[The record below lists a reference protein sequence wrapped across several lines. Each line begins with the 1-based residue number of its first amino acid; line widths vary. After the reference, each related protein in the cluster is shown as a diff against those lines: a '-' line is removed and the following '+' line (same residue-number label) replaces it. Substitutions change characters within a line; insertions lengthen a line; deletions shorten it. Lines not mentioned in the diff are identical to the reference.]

1 MFKKLFGSKEKFFNL
16 NIDGIDSPVQIS
28 NKETILQAALREG
41 IKFPH
46 SCRVGGCTMCKCRL
60 ISGDVKEM
68 TETAYVLT
76 KEELQQKYVLACQA
90 QPKSDVRVEVDF
102 GRISDLPDHKL
113 VTTGASI
120 KEKKALTEDIIELV
134 VNTDDVVEYTA
145 GQYAEIS
152 IPGKFDEPRAY
163 SYASAG
169 YSDPKQLSFFI
180 RAVPNGEVSNWFVNE
195 AVAGDRLQIEG
206 PSGDFHLRDASAPM
220 ICIAGGS
227 GLAPVLAVLEEAN
240 RQKADRDVVMFFGA
254 RTEKDLY
261 GLDRIE
267 EIKQSWLG
275 DFKFVPVLSEEAD
288 DSDWRGERGFVTD
301 IFKGYCTPEHQIYMC
316 GPPPMIDAAIKIA
329 TDNGVKEEE
338 IFFDKF
344 LDRSAVQTSSS

>member
-1 MFKKLFGSKEKFFNL
+1 MFKKLFGSKEKKFNL
-16 NIDGIDSPVQIS
+16 SIEGVDSPIQIS

-41 IKFPH
+41 VKFPH

-60 ISGDVKEM
+60 VSGDVKQM

-76 KEELQQKYVLACQA
+76 KEELQQKYVLACQC

-102 GRISDLPDHKL
+102 DRMDDLPEHKL
-113 VTTGASI
+113 VTTAATI
-120 KEKKALTEDIIELV
+120 KEKKTLTDDIIELV
-134 VNTDDVVEYTA
+134 VSTEDVVEYTP

-152 IPGKFDEPRAY
+152 VPGKFEEPRAY
-163 SYASAG
+163 SFASAG
-169 YSDPKQLSFFI
+169 HADPKQLNFFI

-195 AVAGDRLQIEG
+195 AVVGDRLQIEG
-206 PSGDFHLRDASAPM
+206 PSGDFHLRESLAPM

-227 GLAPVLAVLEEAN
+227 GLAPVLSILEDAIK
-240 RQKADRDVVMFFGA
+240 QKADRDVVMFFGA

-267 EIKQSWLG
+267 EIKQKWEG
-275 DFKFVPVLSEEAD
+275 DFDFIPVLSEETD
-288 DSDWRGERGFVTD
+288 DSDWQGKRGFVTD
-301 IFKGYCTPEHQIYMC
+301 VYKEHCTPEHQIYMC
-316 GPPPMIDAAIKIA
+316 GPPPMIDAAIDIA
-329 TDNGVKEEE
+329 KGIGVKEDE

-344 LDRSAVQTSSS
+344 LDRNVVQSTS